1 MAKITLASL
10 KKISEEYFNEKEYE
24 KLLEI
29 SEKTIKLYSKN
40 MFGYKMYVIAI
51 TNDFTKYISEDN
63 LKDIKSYYKMYTSIV
78 KKEDSFNSNYN
89 EYILDIKEVENLK
102 KIKKELTSKFLL
114 KRIYEQKIIKYNK
127 DIVNSKKI
135 NINGKKNS
143 DVYDLIGGMFF
154 LFTFIFNLIYPNYLI
169 IITACFGL
177 YGLITIYKYID
188 DNIIKNKPKFILKNK
203 GIILEKK
210 EKITECNNE
219 IIKIKESI
227 YFLNDQK
234 LNAISKIPESFNKD
248 ISIILENDEKSISRK
263 IMERINNEVE
273 FILLIN
279 ENTNLSPEDIFS
291 EKEFIS
297 NASSVNLNKDKKL
310 VYMKKITKFNVV
322 ISLIAFIFSIFTFIV
337 IKNNFYELNYK
348 SFVIGYIVG
357 IITCLLYNINNG
369 KNNSYFDSFNDNLIA
384 SVFTSSLIYDLVYY
398 SITKDLGVT
407 YNLLEIPII
416 FLLLLVGY
424 VSLVT
429 LLKYKNL
436 LNKLRRK

>member
-10 KKISEEYFNEKEYE
+10 KKTSESYIENKDYK
-24 KLLEI
+24 KLLEVSSQI
-29 SEKTIKLYSKN
+29 INLYPKN
-40 MFGYKMYVIAI
+40 SYGYKIYIIAI
-51 TNDFTKYISEDN
+51 TNDFTRYINEEEQ
-63 LKDIKSYYKMYTSIV
+63 KDIKSFYKTYTSII
-78 KKEDSFNSNYN
+78 KKEDNFNNKYN
-89 EYILDIKEVENLK
+89 EYISDYKEVENLK
-102 KIKKELTSKFLL
+102 KIRKELISKFLL
-114 KRIYEQKIIKYNK
+114 KRIFEQKIIKFNK
-127 DIVNSKKI
+127 DIANSKRI
-135 NINGKKNS
+135 NINGKKIS

-154 LFTFIFNLIYPNYLI
+154 LFTFIFNLIYLNYLI

-188 DNIIKNKPKFILKNK
+188 DNIIKNKSRFMLKNK
-203 GIILEKK
+203 GLILDKK
-210 EKITECNNE
+210 QSINECNNE

-248 ISIILENDEKSISRK
+248 ILYLLENDEKSISRK
-263 IMERINNEVE
+263 IIDKINNEVE

-279 ENTNLSPEDIFS
+279 ENTNLVADDIFT
-291 EKEFIS
+291 EKEYITDGSIS
-297 NASSVNLNKDKKL
+297 DINKDKKL

-322 ISLIAFIFSIFTFIV
+322 IAMISLIFSIFTLFV

-369 KNNSYFDSFNDNLIA
+369 KNNSYSDSFNDNLIA
-384 SVFTSSLIYDLVYY
+384 TVFTSSLIYNLVYY
-398 SITKDLGVT
+398 SITKDLGIT
-407 YNLLEIPII
+407 YSLLEIPII
-416 FLLLLVGY
+416 YFLLLVGY
-424 VSLVT
+424 VSVVT

-436 LNKLRRK
+436 LNNLRRK

>member
-1 MAKITLASL
+1 MAKKSLASL
-10 KKISEEYFNEKEYE
+10 KKISEEYVEENNYE

-29 SEKTIKLYSKN
+29 SEEIIKLYPKN
-40 MFGYKMYVIAI
+40 MYGYKMYIISI
-51 TNDFTKYISEDN
+51 TNNFSKYTDEETQKN
-63 LKDIKSYYKMYTSIV
+63 IKSYYKLYTSIT
-78 KKEDSFNSNYN
+78 KKEDDFNSKYN
-89 EYILDIKEVENLK
+89 EYIIDIKEVDNLK

-127 DIVNSKKI
+127 DIVNAKKI
-135 NINGKKNS
+135 NINGKKIS
-143 DVYDLIGGMFF
+143 DIYDLIGGIFF
-154 LFTFIFNLIYPNYLI
+154 LFTFIFNVIYLNYLI

-188 DNIIKNKPKFILKNK
+188 DNIIKNKPRFLLKNK
-203 GIILEKK
+203 GLILKTK
-210 EKITECNNE
+210 EKINECNNE
-219 IIKIKESI
+219 IIKIKEKI

-234 LNAISKIPESFNKD
+234 VNAISKIPESFNNYITD
-248 ISIILENDEKSISRK
+248 ILENDEKSISRK

-279 ENTNLSPEDIFS
+279 ENTNLSSEDIFN

-297 NASSVNLNKDKKL
+297 NNSNFNKDNKL

-322 ISLIAFIFSIFTFIV
+322 ISLISFIFSIFTLII

-348 SFVIGYIVG
+348 SFLIGYIVG
-357 IITCLLYNINNG
+357 IITCLLYNINSG

-384 SVFTSSLIYDLVYY
+384 SVFTSSLIYNLIYY
-398 SITKDLGVT
+398 SITKSLGLT

-416 FLLLLVGY
+416 YLLLLVGV
-424 VSLVT
+424 VSVVT